1 LQRHDVDVLIVG
13 TGLAGLATALSV
25 EGRHVTL
32 LSPWSPPAGASAMA
46 QGGIAAPIGVEDSPH
61 LHAVDTL
68 RAGAGVCDEH
78 AVRIMCDEAV
88 SAVRWL
94 EGHGACFDREGDRHA
109 VHREAAHSRARVLH
123 IDDDRTGFSLTRMLA
138 RSARSHLNIDFQC
151 GYTAAALTR
160 DAAGV
165 TGVVALDRS
174 SRPLWVVARETV
186 LATGGLGQLY
196 SHTTNPRT
204 ACGDGLAMALIAGAN
219 CTALEYVQFHPTALD
234 VAADPMPLMTEALR
248 GAGAKLIDGHGA
260 GVMNGV
266 HVAIDLAPRDV
277 IAREVWR
284 RMRDGTRVYLD
295 AREVFTRNAE
305 AFPAVRS
312 ICARHRIDPTL
323 DPIPVAPAAHYHMG
337 GIAVDLEGRSSL
349 GHLWACGEVACTGV
363 HGANRLASNSLL
375 EAVVFGRRLGRAL
388 TGAREDTVRLESL
401 APDPAN
407 EAMTLAVE
415 ETAWT
420 ALRRIMWAYAGIV
433 RDAAGL
439 QTALKEM
446 RQIEYSIPAG
456 QILLRNRVR
465 LAKFILG
472 AALEQRMSR
481 GAHFRSDFRPGVL
494 LPDPRQGAR
503 ICVEG

>member
-1 LQRHDVDVLIVG
+1 
-13 TGLAGLATALSV
+13 
-25 EGRHVTL
+25 
-32 LSPWSPPAGASAMA
+32 MA
-46 QGGIAAPIGVEDSPH
+46 QGGIAAPVGAEDSPH

-68 RAGAGVCDEH
+68 RAGAGVCNEH
-78 AVRIMCDEAV
+78 AVRIMCDEAM
-88 SAVRWL
+88 SAVHWL
-94 EGHGACFDREGDRHA
+94 ENHGARFDREGERHA

-138 RSARSHLNIDFQC
+138 QSARSRLNIEFQC

-160 DAAGV
+160 DSAGV
-165 TGVVALDRS
+165 TGVIALDRS
-174 SRPLWVVARETV
+174 SRAVWLVGRETV

-204 ACGDGLAMALIAGAN
+204 ACGDGLAMALIAGAD
-219 CTALEYVQFHPTALD
+219 CAALEYVQFHPTALD

-248 GAGAKLIDGHGA
+248 GAGAKLIDEHGA
-260 GVMNGV
+260 SVMNGV
-266 HVAIDLAPRDV
+266 HVAADLAPRDV

-284 RMRDGTRVYLD
+284 RMRDGARVYLD
-295 AREVFTRNAE
+295 ASGVFSGNPE

-312 ICARHRIDPTL
+312 ICARYRIDPKL

-349 GHLWACGEVACTGV
+349 EHLWACGEVACTGV

-388 TGAREDTVRLESL
+388 TDAREDTRRLESPV
-401 APDPAN
+401 PDPAN
-407 EAMTLAVE
+407 ESMTLAVE
-415 ETAWT
+415 EMAWT
-420 ALRRIMWAYAGIV
+420 ALRRLMWAYAGIA
-433 RDAAGL
+433 RDAVGL

-446 RQIEYSIPAG
+446 RQLEFSIPAG

-465 LAKFILG
+465 LAKSILG
-472 AALEQRMSR
+472 AALERRMSR
-481 GAHFRSDFRPGVL
+481 GAHFRSDCRPGVL
-494 LPDPRQGAR
+494 LPDLHQGAR
-503 ICVEG
+503 MRVEG